1 MARPRH
7 VHTFPHQLAKIHSD
21 AIPLFL
27 VPRLPSLQNLFDSA
41 EQAIGIVEHQ
51 AVELPVLRLVMRM
64 GRSQNN
70 STSVGVREKT
80 GGLAAL
86 GAFVRLKRMHYKPL
100 LRVRMTSLILPVPR
114 LRMTSLK
121 LRGLPERC

>member
-27 VPRLPSLQNLFDSA
+27 VSRLPSLQNLFDSA

-51 AVELPVLRLVMRM
+51 AVALTALRLTHIEAFQGLQVKAN
-64 GRSQNN
+64 G
-70 STSVGVREKT
+70 STWRYQLDRYRIDKT
-80 GGLAAL
+80 I
-86 GAFVRLKRMHYKPL
+86 VL
-100 LRVRMTSLILPVPR
+100 LDSADLPPPEVSLDHPHGYQQV
-114 LRMTSLK
+114 
-121 LRGLPERC
+121 

>member
-51 AVELPVLRLVMRM
+51 AVELPALRLTHIAAFQGLQVKADGSNWRFQLVRDRIDKT
-64 GRSQNN
+64 RSEERR
-70 STSVGVREKT
+70 VGKDW
-80 GGLAAL
+80 
-86 GAFVRLKRMHYKPL
+86 
-100 LRVRMTSLILPVPR
+100 
-114 LRMTSLK
+114 
-121 LRGLPERC
+121 